1 MPYSTNWRKSM
12 MNHKSSSNSNP
23 RKLTDQS
30 QNPKHQNLISQ
41 ERRSLTPLSKT
52 AVWWVLH
59 ERTRSLKHKPTST
72 VMRQRV
78 SNRLCRNY
86 WRKRQKKMKKL
97 ILTGWVVMVVQSL
110 ISLSCQTLLGQEMS
124 KHPRIVVNMVSSRR
138 DHFKLSKNQSHKE
151 NKANNNCWLTILL
164 KLLM

>member
-72 VMRQRV
+72 VMRRRV
-78 SNRLCRNY
+78 SNRLCPNC
-86 WRKRQKKMKKL
+86 WRRRPKKMKKS
-97 ILTGWVVMVVQSL
+97 IQTGWVVMVVRLL
-110 ISLSCQTLLGQEMS
+110 ISLSYQTLLGQEMS
-124 KHPRIVVNMVSSRR
+124 KHPRTAVNMVSSRR